1 LRRLVRRQSFRELH
15 SVSAEWIERH
25 FELLEANSPWLDR
38 TGTDLWD
45 YCQGF
50 ARPPGLDPGSRVS
63 AQCTRA
69 MTVVYGFDGPL
80 HAKLDLLGEAL
91 FAAGW
96 GKIKNVR
103 RDGRPV
109 EQLWVALNGEEILE
123 RRDRDFRSRGINPQ
137 WRSVTELERPAFE
150 SFLVVDQ
157 QEWRLSELRRPA
169 WPWWGALVDTH
180 AVRAAFDAQI
190 RRRTGADEPGAVVE
204 ADAGVLRWLAP
215 GTQSSCVTWS
225 ELTRDSADAVI
236 AAQVRYFAARG
247 TPVEWKLYDYDQPA
261 DLAQRLLAAG
271 FVADDEEL
279 MLVAETAA
287 IACDVKLPDGV
298 WLDLVTDDAGVEA
311 MMAVHDLAFARH
323 PSPELGERLAAQL
336 REAPE
341 LIQMVVAMA
350 GDEPV
355 SAARVEFTPGT
366 DFAGLWGGGT
376 VPAWRG
382 RGIFRALVAYRAGL
396 AAARGY
402 RYLQVDALP
411 ASRPILQRLGFERVA
426 ATTPYVWRPPGQ

>member
-1 LRRLVRRQSFRELH
+1 
-15 SVSAEWIERH
+15 
-25 FELLEANSPWLDR
+25 
-38 TGTDLWD
+38 
-45 YCQGF
+45 
-50 ARPPGLDPGSRVS
+50 
-63 AQCTRA
+63 
-69 MTVVYGFDGPL
+69 MTSGG
-80 HAKLDLLGEAL
+80 
-91 FAAGW
+91 
-96 GKIKNVR
+96 
-103 RDGRPV
+103 
-109 EQLWVALNGEEILE
+109 
-123 RRDRDFRSRGINPQ
+123 
-137 WRSVTELERPAFE
+137 
-150 SFLVVDQ
+150 
-157 QEWRLSELRRPA
+157 LSELRRLA
-169 WPWWGALVDTH
+169 WLWWGALVDTH

-190 RRRTGADEPGAVVE
+190 RRNTRAGEPGAVVE

-215 GTQSSCVTWS
+215 GTQTSCITWS
-225 ELTRDSADAVI
+225 ELTGDSADAVI

-279 MLVAETAA
+279 MLVAETAG
-287 IACDVKLPDGV
+287 IDSDVKLPDGV
-298 WLDLVTDDAGVEA
+298 RLDPVTDQAGVEA
-311 MMAVHDLAFARH
+311 MMAVHDLAFTGH
-323 PSPELGERLAAQL
+323 PSPELGERLVTQI

-341 LIQMVVAMA
+341 LVQMVVAIA

-355 SAARVEFTPGT
+355 SAARVEFIPGT

-411 ASRPILQRLGFERVA
+411 ASRPILQRLGFEPVA
-426 ATTPYVWRPPGQ
+426 ATTPYVWTPPGQ

>member
-1 LRRLVRRQSFRELH
+1 LH
-15 SVSAEWIERH
+15 
-25 FELLEANSPWLDR
+25 
-38 TGTDLWD
+38 
-45 YCQGF
+45 
-50 ARPPGLDPGSRVS
+50 
-63 AQCTRA
+63 
-69 MTVVYGFDGPL
+69 
-80 HAKLDLLGEAL
+80 
-91 FAAGW
+91 
-96 GKIKNVR
+96 
-103 RDGRPV
+103 
-109 EQLWVALNGEEILE
+109 
-123 RRDRDFRSRGINPQ
+123 
-137 WRSVTELERPAFE
+137 
-150 SFLVVDQ
+150 
-157 QEWRLSELRRPA
+157 RPA

-180 AVRAAFDAQI
+180 AARAAFDAQV
-190 RRRTGADEPGAVVE
+190 RRKTRADEPGAVVE

-215 GTQSSCVTWS
+215 GTQTSYITWS

-247 TPVEWKLYDYDQPA
+247 TPVEWTLYDYDQPA

-271 FVADDEEL
+271 FVPDDEEL

-287 IACDVKLPDGV
+287 TDCDVKLPDGV
-298 WLDLVTDDAGVEA
+298 RLDLVTDAAGVEA
-311 MMAVHDLAFARH
+311 MMAVNDLAFTEH
-323 PSPELGERLAAQL
+323 PSPELGERLATQL

-341 LIQMVVAMA
+341 LVQMVVAMA

-355 SAARVEFTPGT
+355 SAARVEFIPGT

-411 ASRPILQRLGFERVA
+411 TSRPILQRLGFEPVA
-426 ATTPYVWRPPGQ
+426 ATTPYVWTPPGR

>member
-1 LRRLVRRQSFRELH
+1 MINGGTALPSARAGA
-15 SVSAEWIERH
+15 SVSRGVSTSLISCTAAREIFAPAPASITQKRT
-25 FELLEANSPWLDR
+25 FAPGAASRPTVTVNDNS
-38 TGTDLWD
+38 TGPSSN
-45 YCQGF
+45 
-50 ARPPGLDPGSRVS
+50 RNRSPS
-63 AQCTRA
+63 ALAT
-69 MTVVYGFDGPL
+69 
-80 HAKLDLLGEAL
+80 
-91 FAAGW
+91 
-96 GKIKNVR
+96 
-103 RDGRPV
+103 
-109 EQLWVALNGEEILE
+109 EI
-123 RRDRDFRSRGINPQ
+123 
-137 WRSVTELERPAFE
+137 ERPAFE

-157 QEWRLSELRRPA
+157 HQWRLSELRRPA

-190 RRRTGADEPGAVVE
+190 RRNTRAGERGAVVE

-215 GTQSSCVTWS
+215 GTQTSCITWS
-225 ELTRDSADAVI
+225 ELTSDSADAVI

-279 MLVAETAA
+279 MLVAETAG
-287 IACDVKLPDGV
+287 IDSDVKLPDGV
-298 WLDLVTDDAGVEA
+298 RLDPVTDQAGVEA
-311 MMAVHDLAFARH
+311 MMAVHDLAFTGH
-323 PSPELGERLAAQL
+323 PSPELGERLVTQL
-336 REAPE
+336 REVPE
-341 LIQMVVAMA
+341 LVQMVVARA

-355 SAARVEFTPGT
+355 SAARVEFIPGT

-411 ASRPILQRLGFERVA
+411 ASLPILQRLGFKPVA
-426 ATTPYVWRPPGQ
+426 ATTPYVWTPPGQ

>member
-1 LRRLVRRQSFRELH
+1 
-15 SVSAEWIERH
+15 
-25 FELLEANSPWLDR
+25 
-38 TGTDLWD
+38 
-45 YCQGF
+45 
-50 ARPPGLDPGSRVS
+50 
-63 AQCTRA
+63 
-69 MTVVYGFDGPL
+69 
-80 HAKLDLLGEAL
+80 
-91 FAAGW
+91 
-96 GKIKNVR
+96 
-103 RDGRPV
+103 
-109 EQLWVALNGEEILE
+109 
-123 RRDRDFRSRGINPQ
+123 
-137 WRSVTELERPAFE
+137 
-150 SFLVVDQ
+150 
-157 QEWRLSELRRPA
+157 
-169 WPWWGALVDTH
+169 VDTH

-190 RRRTGADEPGAVVE
+190 RRNTRAGEQGAVVE

-215 GTQSSCVTWS
+215 GTQTSRITWS
-225 ELTRDSADAVI
+225 ELTSGSADAVI

-287 IACDVKLPDGV
+287 VDSGVKLVDGV
-298 WLDLVTDDAGVEA
+298 RLDPVTGQAGVEA
-311 MMAVHDLAFARH
+311 MMAVRDLAFAGH
-323 PSPELGERLAAQL
+323 PSPGLGERLVTQL
-336 REAPE
+336 RDAPE
-341 LIQMVVAMA
+341 LVQMVVAMA

-355 SAARVEFTPGT
+355 SAARVEFIPGT

-411 ASRPILQRLGFERVA
+411 ASRPILQRLGFKPVA
-426 ATTPYVWRPPGQ
+426 ATTPYVWTPQATR